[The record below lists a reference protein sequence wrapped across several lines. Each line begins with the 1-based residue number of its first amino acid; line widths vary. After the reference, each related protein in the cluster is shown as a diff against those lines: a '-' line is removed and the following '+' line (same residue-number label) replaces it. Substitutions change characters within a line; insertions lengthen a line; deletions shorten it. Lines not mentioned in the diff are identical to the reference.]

1 MSLILFLCF
10 LIMTMINL
18 CSSLIT
24 AHVINVCFKMEDFK
38 CVYLM
43 RRLKLKEERSVLY
56 WSNNLILVIS
66 IIQFYTI

>member
-10 LIMTMINL
+10 LIMMMINL
-18 CSSLIT
+18 CSSLTT

-38 CVYLM
+38 CLM
-43 RRLKLKEERSVLY
+43 RRLKLKEERPVLY